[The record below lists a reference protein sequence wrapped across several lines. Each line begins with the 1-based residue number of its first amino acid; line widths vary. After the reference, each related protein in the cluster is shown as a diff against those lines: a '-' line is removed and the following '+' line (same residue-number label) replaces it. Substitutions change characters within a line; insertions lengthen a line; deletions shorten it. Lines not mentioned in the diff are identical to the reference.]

1 MLTHQFGLSTGLVWP
16 ALWSSSPWIQEEGL
30 VSARRRIPSSGYAIQ
45 PRAGDKKGELLGSR
59 GGRKDEAVFSLS
71 LAAYNALGDAEGVE
85 LARRDKEPLP
95 CEAPELNPLP
105 LHCY

>member
-1 MLTHQFGLSTGLVWP
+1 MDKYLIDLT
-16 ALWSSSPWIQEEGL
+16 AEEQGELERL
-30 VSARRRIPSSGYAIQ
+30 VSKGKAAARKLSDQRT
-45 PRAGDKKGELLGSR
+45 GDKKGKLLGSR